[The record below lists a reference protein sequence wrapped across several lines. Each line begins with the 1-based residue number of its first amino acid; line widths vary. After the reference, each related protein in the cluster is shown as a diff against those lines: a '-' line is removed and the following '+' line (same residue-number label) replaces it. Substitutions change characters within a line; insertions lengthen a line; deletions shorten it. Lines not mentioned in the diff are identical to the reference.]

1 MKMSFSKYV
10 TKDSIVV
17 LNGKTKLEVLEEL
30 INRAADISP
39 LDRDLIFRLTWK
51 RENMMTTGVGN
62 GLGLPHIRVNN
73 IPYPVILIGVCTNE
87 ITDYQSQDDQPV
99 RVIVFLIAT
108 DEDSEAY
115 LQLLGSVSRKMR
127 NPNIIDEIVKN
138 VANPAE
144 IMRLIDDSEDK

>member
-1 MKMSFSKYV
+1 MSFSKYV

>member
-30 INRAADISP
+30 INRAADISH